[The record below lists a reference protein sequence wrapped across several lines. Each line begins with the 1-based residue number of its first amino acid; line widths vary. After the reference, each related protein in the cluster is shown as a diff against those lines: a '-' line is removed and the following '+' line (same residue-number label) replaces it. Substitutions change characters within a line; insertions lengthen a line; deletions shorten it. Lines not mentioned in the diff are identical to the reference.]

1 LFPYL
6 LVVLQSLTDP
16 DLITTLKTG
25 DNAALG
31 EVYDRYGDAMYGF
44 ALRMLTQPQEA
55 EDLIQEIFLNLSA
68 NCTYQ
73 TSRGS
78 LKTYL
83 MMLVHSRSIDRLRS
97 RKAGVNKQQR
107 LQHHEPTHTADTP
120 FETAATGEIAQ
131 RVQVA
136 LAELP
141 ENQQQALKLAYYEG
155 LTQVEI
161 ADRLKVPVGTV
172 KSWFRLSFE
181 KLRRKLG
188 DLTT

>member
-1 LFPYL
+1 M
-6 LVVLQSLTDP
+6 LQSLTDT

-55 EDLIQEIFLNLSA
+55 EDLIQEIFLNLSG

-83 MMLVHSRSIDRLRS
+83 MLLVHSRSIDRLRS
-97 RKAGVNKQQR
+97 RKARVNKQQQ
-107 LQHHEPTHTADTP
+107 LQHHEPTHIPNTP
-120 FETAATGEIAQ
+120 LESAATGEIAH

-161 ADRLKVPVGTV
+161 ADRLQVPVGTV

>member
-1 LFPYL
+1 
-6 LVVLQSLTDP
+6 VLQSLTDS

-25 DNAALG
+25 NSAALG

-55 EDLIQEIFLNLSA
+55 EDLIQEIFLNLSV

-83 MMLVHSRSIDRLRS
+83 MLLVHSRSLDRLRS
-97 RKAGVNKQQR
+97 RKSHANKQQR

-120 FETAATGEIAQ
+120 FETAATGELAH
-131 RVQVA
+131 RVQAA

-141 ENQQQALKLAYYEG
+141 DNQRQALKLAYYEG

-161 ADRLKVPVGTV
+161 ADRLQVPVGTV

>member
-1 LFPYL
+1 M
-6 LVVLQSLTDP
+6 LQSLTDS

-55 EDLIQEIFLNLSA
+55 EDLIQEIFLNLSG

-83 MMLVHSRSIDRLRS
+83 MMLVHSRSLDRLRS
-97 RKAGVNKQQR
+97 RKAGVNRQQR
-107 LQHHEPTHTADTP
+107 LQHHEPTHTANTP
-120 FETAATGEIAQ
+120 LESAATGEIAQ

-141 ENQQQALKLAYYEG
+141 DNQQQALKLAYYEG

-161 ADRLKVPVGTV
+161 ADRLQVPVGTV